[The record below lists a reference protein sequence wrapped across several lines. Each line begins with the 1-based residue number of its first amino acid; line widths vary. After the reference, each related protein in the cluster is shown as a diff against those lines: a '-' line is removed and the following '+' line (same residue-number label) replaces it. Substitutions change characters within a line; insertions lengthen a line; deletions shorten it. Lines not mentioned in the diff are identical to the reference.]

1 MPFFTGSL
9 SNNFQFPGLVTLAPM
24 PRIRAGSIEE
34 HKVMTRRQILE
45 AARMLLAET
54 GNSDL
59 NLGDLAAVA
68 GIGRTTLY
76 EYFRDRD
83 DLIAS
88 LVEDALPGVIAGLV
102 ARMDRDRPPDELLL
116 DLAELVVEF
125 VATDP
130 VLGVI
135 LHREVPR
142 LGANAQDRIRL
153 AHSDLSAAMMGT
165 YQLAVG
171 AGRFRA
177 IASDLAGRLIQDTIM
192 SAARAV
198 ISAPPRLAEV
208 TSELRTFLH
217 GALKP

>member
-1 MPFFTGSL
+1 
-9 SNNFQFPGLVTLAPM
+9 M

-34 HKVMTRRQILE
+34 HKVLTRRQILE
-45 AARMLLAET
+45 AARTLLAET
-54 GNSDL
+54 GNGDL

-102 ARMDRDRPPDELLL
+102 GQMDRRKTPDELLL

-142 LGANAQDRIRL
+142 LGSTAQDRIRL
-153 AHSDLSAAMMGT
+153 AHTDLAAAMMGT
-165 YQLAVG
+165 YQSAVA
-171 AGRFRA
+171 AGRFRP
-177 IASDLAGRLIQDTIM
+177 IAPDLAGRLIQDTIM
-192 SAARAV
+192 SFARSV
-198 ISAPPRLAEV
+198 ILAPSRLPEIR
-208 TSELRTFLH
+208 SELRSFLQ
-217 GALKP
+217 GGLTP

>member
-1 MPFFTGSL
+1 
-9 SNNFQFPGLVTLAPM
+9 M
-24 PRIRAGSIEE
+24 PRIRASSIEE
-34 HKVMTRRQILE
+34 HKVLTRRQILE
-45 AARMLLAET
+45 AARTLLAET

-83 DLIAS
+83 DLVAS

-102 ARMDRDRPPDELLL
+102 GQMDRRKSPDELLL

-142 LGANAQDRIRL
+142 LGSNAQDRIRL
-153 AHSDLSAAMMGT
+153 AHTDLSAAMMGT
-165 YQLAVG
+165 YQSAEA
-171 AGRFRA
+171 AGRFRS
-177 IASDLAGRLIQDTIM
+177 IAPDLAGRLIQDTIM
-192 SAARAV
+192 SFARSV
-198 ISAPPRLAEV
+198 IMAPDRLPEIRA
-208 TSELRTFLH
+208 ELRSFLQ
-217 GALKP
+217 GGLTL

>member
-1 MPFFTGSL
+1 
-9 SNNFQFPGLVTLAPM
+9 M

-34 HKVMTRRQILE
+34 HKVLTRRQILE
-45 AARMLLAET
+45 AARTLLAET
-54 GNSDL
+54 GNGDL

-102 ARMDRDRPPDELLL
+102 GRMDRDRNPDDLLL

-130 VLGVI
+130 VLGLI

-142 LGANAQDRIRL
+142 LGSSAQDRIRL
-153 AHSDLSAAMMGT
+153 AHTDLSAAMMGT
-165 YQLAVG
+165 YQSAVA

-177 IASDLAGRLIQDTIM
+177 VAPDLAGRLIQDTIM
-192 SAARAV
+192 SFARSV
-198 ISAPPRLAEV
+198 IMAPARLPEIRA
-208 TSELRTFLH
+208 ELRSFLQ
-217 GALKP
+217 GGLAP

>member
-1 MPFFTGSL
+1 
-9 SNNFQFPGLVTLAPM
+9 M

-34 HKVMTRRQILE
+34 HKVLTRRQILD
-45 AARMLLAET
+45 AARTLLAET
-54 GNSDL
+54 GNGDL

-102 ARMDRDRPPDELLL
+102 GQMDRRKGPDALLL
-116 DLAELVVEF
+116 DLAELVVQF

-142 LGANAQDRIRL
+142 LGSNAQDRIRL
-153 AHSDLSAAMMGT
+153 AHADLSAAMMGT
-165 YQLAVG
+165 YQSAVA
-171 AGRFRA
+171 AGRFRS
-177 IASDLAGRLIQDTIM
+177 IAPDLAGRLIQDTIM

-198 ISAPPRLAEV
+198 ISAPNRLAEV
-208 TSELRTFLH
+208 TSELRAFLS
-217 GALKP
+217 GGLTP

>member
-1 MPFFTGSL
+1 
-9 SNNFQFPGLVTLAPM
+9 M

-34 HKVMTRRQILE
+34 HKVLTRRQILE
-45 AARMLLAET
+45 AARTLLAET
-54 GNSDL
+54 GTSDL
-59 NLGDLAAVA
+59 NLGDLAAVV

-88 LVEDALPGVIAGLV
+88 LVEDALPAVISDLV
-102 ARMDRDRPPDELLL
+102 ARMDRAKDPDDVLL

-142 LGANAQDRIRL
+142 LGTNAQDRIRL
-153 AHSDLSAAMMGT
+153 AHTDLSAAMMAT
-165 YQLAVG
+165 YQVAVASG
-171 AGRFRA
+171 KFRR
-177 IASDLAGRLIQDTIM
+177 IAPDLAGRLIQDSIM
-192 SAARAV
+192 SAARTV
-198 ISAPPRLAEV
+198 ITAPARLTEV
-208 TSELRTFLH
+208 TVELRAFLR
-217 GALKP
+217 GGLQP

>member
-1 MPFFTGSL
+1 
-9 SNNFQFPGLVTLAPM
+9 M

-34 HKVMTRRQILE
+34 HKVLTRRQILE
-45 AARMLLAET
+45 AARTLLAET
-54 GNSDL
+54 GNGDL

-102 ARMDRDRPPDELLL
+102 SRMDRRKGPDELLL

-142 LGANAQDRIRL
+142 LGSNAQDRIRL
-153 AHSDLSAAMMGT
+153 AHTDLSAAMMGT
-165 YQLAVG
+165 YQSAVV
-171 AGRFRA
+171 AGRFRP
-177 IASDLAGRLIQDTIM
+177 IAPDLAGRLIQDTIM
-192 SAARAV
+192 SLARSV
-198 ISAPPRLAEV
+198 IMAPTRLPEIRA
-208 TSELRTFLH
+208 ELRSFLQ
-217 GALKP
+217 GGLTP

>member
-1 MPFFTGSL
+1 
-9 SNNFQFPGLVTLAPM
+9 M

-34 HKVMTRRQILE
+34 HKVLTRRQILE
-45 AARMLLAET
+45 AARKLLAET
-54 GNSDL
+54 GNGDL

-88 LVEDALPGVIAGLV
+88 LVEDALPGVIAELV
-102 ARMDRDRPPDELLL
+102 GRMDQAKSPDELLL

-130 VLGVI
+130 ILGVI

-142 LGANAQDRIRL
+142 LGSNAQDRIRL
-153 AHSDLSAAMMGT
+153 AHTDLSAAMMGT
-165 YQLAVG
+165 FQNAVA
-171 AGRFRA
+171 AGKFRPVA
-177 IASDLAGRLIQDTIM
+177 PDLAGRLIQDTIM
-192 SAARAV
+192 SFARAV
-198 ISAPPRLAEV
+198 IMAPTRLPQV
-208 TSELRTFLH
+208 TTELRAFLR
-217 GALKP
+217 GGLAP

>member
-1 MPFFTGSL
+1 
-9 SNNFQFPGLVTLAPM
+9 M

-34 HKVMTRRQILE
+34 HKVLTRRQILE
-45 AARMLLAET
+45 TARMLLAET
-54 GNSDL
+54 GTSDL
-59 NLGDLAAVA
+59 NLGDLAAEV

-88 LVEDALPGVIAGLV
+88 LVEDALPAVISDLV
-102 ARMDRDRPPDELLL
+102 TRMNRDQSPDDVLL

-153 AHSDLSAAMMGT
+153 AHTDLSAAMMGT
-165 YQLAVG
+165 YQVAVA
-171 AGRFRA
+171 AGNFRS
-177 IASDLAGRLIQDTIM
+177 IAPDLAGRLIQDTIM
-192 SAARAV
+192 SAARTV
-198 ISAPPRLAEV
+198 ISAPARLPEV
-208 TSELRTFLH
+208 RLELRRFLR
-217 GALKP
+217 GGLTP

>member
-1 MPFFTGSL
+1 
-9 SNNFQFPGLVTLAPM
+9 M

-34 HKVMTRRQILE
+34 HKVLTRRQILE
-45 AARMLLAET
+45 AARTLLAET
-54 GNSDL
+54 GNGDL

-102 ARMDRDRPPDELLL
+102 GRMDRDKNPDDLLL

-130 VLGVI
+130 VLGLI

-142 LGANAQDRIRL
+142 LGSGAQDRIRL
-153 AHSDLSAAMMGT
+153 AHTDLSAAMMGT
-165 YQLAVG
+165 YQSAVA
-171 AGRFRA
+171 AGRFRP
-177 IASDLAGRLIQDTIM
+177 IAPDLAGRLIQDTIM
-192 SAARAV
+192 SFARSV
-198 ISAPPRLAEV
+198 IMAPTRLPEIRA
-208 TSELRTFLH
+208 ELRSFLQ
-217 GALKP
+217 GGLAP

>member
-1 MPFFTGSL
+1 
-9 SNNFQFPGLVTLAPM
+9 M

-34 HKVMTRRQILE
+34 HKVLTRRQILE
-45 AARMLLAET
+45 AARMLLGET
-54 GNSDL
+54 GDGDL

-102 ARMDRDRPPDELLL
+102 ARMDRGKAPDELLL

-142 LGANAQDRIRL
+142 LGTNAQDRIRL
-153 AHSDLSAAMMGT
+153 AHTDLSAAMMGT
-165 YQLAVG
+165 YQSAVA
-171 AGRFRA
+171 AGRFRP
-177 IASDLAGRLIQDTIM
+177 IAPDLAGRLIQDTMM
-192 SAARAV
+192 SFARAV
-198 ISAPPRLAEV
+198 IMAPARLPEIRA
-208 TSELRTFLH
+208 ELRTFLQ
-217 GALKP
+217 GGLTPRP

>member
-1 MPFFTGSL
+1 
-9 SNNFQFPGLVTLAPM
+9 M
-24 PRIRAGSIEE
+24 PRIRASSIEE
-34 HKVMTRRQILE
+34 HKVLTRRQILE
-45 AARMLLAET
+45 AARTLLAET
-54 GNSDL
+54 GNGDL

-88 LVEDALPGVIAGLV
+88 LVEDALPGVITGLV
-102 ARMDRDRPPDELLL
+102 GQMDRQKSPDELLL

-142 LGANAQDRIRL
+142 LGSNAQDRIRL
-153 AHSDLSAAMMGT
+153 AHADLSAAMMGT
-165 YQLAVG
+165 YQSAVA
-171 AGRFRA
+171 AGRFRPVA
-177 IASDLAGRLIQDTIM
+177 PDLAGRLIQDTIM
-192 SAARAV
+192 SFARSV
-198 ISAPPRLAEV
+198 IMAPSRLPEIRA
-208 TSELRTFLH
+208 ELRSFLQ
-217 GALKP
+217 GGLTP

>member
-1 MPFFTGSL
+1 
-9 SNNFQFPGLVTLAPM
+9 M

-34 HKVMTRRQILE
+34 HKVFTRLQILE
-45 AARMLLAET
+45 AARTLLAET
-54 GNSDL
+54 GNGDL

-88 LVEDALPGVIAGLV
+88 MVEDALPGVIAGLV
-102 ARMDRDRPPDELLL
+102 SQMDQRKTPDALLL
-116 DLAELVVEF
+116 DLAELVVRF

-135 LHREVPR
+135 LHREVPK
-142 LGANAQDRIRL
+142 LGSNAQDRIRL
-153 AHSDLSAAMMGT
+153 AHTDLSAAMMGT
-165 YQLAVG
+165 YQSAVA

-177 IASDLAGRLIQDTIM
+177 IAPDLAGRLIQDTIM

-198 ISAPPRLAEV
+198 ISAPNRLAEV
-208 TSELRTFLH
+208 TSELRAFLS
-217 GALKP
+217 GGLTP

>member
-1 MPFFTGSL
+1 
-9 SNNFQFPGLVTLAPM
+9 M

-34 HKVMTRRQILE
+34 HKVLTRRQILE
-45 AARMLLAET
+45 AARTLLAET
-54 GNSDL
+54 GNGDL

-102 ARMDRDRPPDELLL
+102 GRMDRRKSPDLLLL

-142 LGANAQDRIRL
+142 LGSNAQDRIRL
-153 AHSDLSAAMMGT
+153 AHTDLSAAMMGT
-165 YQLAVG
+165 YQSAVA
-171 AGRFRA
+171 AGSFRP
-177 IASDLAGRLIQDTIM
+177 IAPDLAGRLIQDTIM
-192 SAARAV
+192 SFARSV
-198 ISAPPRLAEV
+198 IMAPTRLPEIRA
-208 TSELRTFLH
+208 ELRSFLQ
-217 GALKP
+217 GGLTP

>member
-1 MPFFTGSL
+1 
-9 SNNFQFPGLVTLAPM
+9 M

-45 AARMLLAET
+45 AARTLLAET

-102 ARMDRDRPPDELLL
+102 ARMDRDRAPDELLL

-125 VATDP
+125 VATDL

-153 AHSDLSAAMMGT
+153 AHTDLSAAMMGT
-165 YQLAVG
+165 YQIAVA
-171 AGRFRA
+171 AGRFRT
-177 IASDLAGRLIQDTIM
+177 IAPDLAGRLIQDTIM

-198 ISAPPRLAEV
+198 ISAPSRLAEV
-208 TSELRTFLH
+208 ASELRAFLH
-217 GALKP
+217 GALRP

>member
-1 MPFFTGSL
+1 
-9 SNNFQFPGLVTLAPM
+9 M

-34 HKVMTRRQILE
+34 HKVLTRRQILE
-45 AARMLLAET
+45 AARTLLAET
-54 GNSDL
+54 GNGDL

-88 LVEDALPGVIAGLV
+88 LVEDALPGVIAEFVG
-102 ARMDRDRPPDELLL
+102 RMDRRKSPDVLLL

-135 LHREVPR
+135 LHREVAR
-142 LGANAQDRIRL
+142 LGSSAQDRIRL
-153 AHSDLSAAMMGT
+153 AHTDLSAAMMGT
-165 YQLAVG
+165 YQSAVA
-171 AGRFRA
+171 AGRFRP
-177 IASDLAGRLIQDTIM
+177 IAPDLAGRLIQDTIM
-192 SAARAV
+192 SFARSV
-198 ISAPPRLAEV
+198 IMAPTRLPEIRA
-208 TSELRTFLH
+208 ELRSFLQ
-217 GALKP
+217 GGLTP

>member
-1 MPFFTGSL
+1 
-9 SNNFQFPGLVTLAPM
+9 M

-34 HKVMTRRQILE
+34 HKVLTRRQILE
-45 AARMLLAET
+45 AARTLLAET
-54 GNSDL
+54 GNGDL

-88 LVEDALPGVIAGLV
+88 LVEDALPEVIAGLV
-102 ARMDRDRPPDELLL
+102 GRMDRRKRPDALLL
-116 DLAELVVEF
+116 DLAELVVQF

-135 LHREVPR
+135 LHREVSR
-142 LGANAQDRIRL
+142 LSGNAQDRIRL
-153 AHSDLSAAMMGT
+153 AHTDLSAAMIGT
-165 YQLAVG
+165 YQSAVA
-171 AGRFRA
+171 AGRFRS
-177 IASDLAGRLIQDTIM
+177 IAPDLAGRLIQDTIM

-198 ISAPPRLAEV
+198 ISAPNRLAEV
-208 TSELRTFLH
+208 TAELRAFLS
-217 GALKP
+217 GGLTP

>member
-1 MPFFTGSL
+1 
-9 SNNFQFPGLVTLAPM
+9 M

-34 HKVMTRRQILE
+34 HKVLTRLQILE
-45 AARMLLAET
+45 AARTLLAET
-54 GNSDL
+54 GNGDL

-88 LVEDALPGVIAGLV
+88 LVEDALPGVIAELV
-102 ARMDRDRPPDELLL
+102 GQMDGRKSPDALLL
-116 DLAELVVEF
+116 DLAELVVQF

-142 LGANAQDRIRL
+142 LGSNAQDRIRL
-153 AHSDLSAAMMGT
+153 AHTDLSAAMMGT
-165 YQLAVG
+165 YQSAVA
-171 AGRFRA
+171 AGRFRS
-177 IASDLAGRLIQDTIM
+177 IAPDLAGRLIQDTIM

-198 ISAPPRLAEV
+198 ISAPNRLAEV
-208 TSELRTFLH
+208 TSELRAFLS
-217 GALKP
+217 GGLTP

>member
-1 MPFFTGSL
+1 
-9 SNNFQFPGLVTLAPM
+9 M

-34 HKVMTRRQILE
+34 HKVLTRRQILE
-45 AARMLLAET
+45 AARTLLAET
-54 GNSDL
+54 GNGDL

-88 LVEDALPGVIAGLV
+88 LVEDALPGVIGGLV
-102 ARMDRDRPPDELLL
+102 GQMDRRKSPDALLL
-116 DLAELVVEF
+116 DLAELVVQF

-142 LGANAQDRIRL
+142 LGSNAQDRIRL
-153 AHSDLSAAMMGT
+153 AHTDLSAAMMGT
-165 YQLAVG
+165 YQSAVA
-171 AGRFRA
+171 AGRFRS
-177 IASDLAGRLIQDTIM
+177 IAPDLAGRLIQDTIM
-192 SAARAV
+192 SFARSV
-198 ISAPPRLAEV
+198 IMAPARLPEIKA
-208 TSELRTFLH
+208 ELRQFLQ
-217 GALKP
+217 GGLTT

>member
-1 MPFFTGSL
+1 
-9 SNNFQFPGLVTLAPM
+9 M

-34 HKVMTRRQILE
+34 HKVLTRLQILE
-45 AARMLLAET
+45 AARTLLAET
-54 GNSDL
+54 GNGDL

-102 ARMDRDRPPDELLL
+102 SQMDRRKTPDALLL
-116 DLAELVVEF
+116 DLAELVVQF

-135 LHREVPR
+135 LHREVPK
-142 LGANAQDRIRL
+142 LGSNAQDRIRL
-153 AHSDLSAAMMGT
+153 AHTDLSAAMMGT
-165 YQLAVG
+165 YQSAVA

-177 IASDLAGRLIQDTIM
+177 IAPDLAGRLIQDTIM

-198 ISAPPRLAEV
+198 ISAPNRLAEV
-208 TSELRTFLH
+208 TSELRAFLS
-217 GALKP
+217 GGLTP

>member
-1 MPFFTGSL
+1 
-9 SNNFQFPGLVTLAPM
+9 M

-34 HKVMTRRQILE
+34 HKVFTRLQILE
-45 AARMLLAET
+45 AARTLLAET
-54 GNSDL
+54 GNGDL

-88 LVEDALPGVIAGLV
+88 LVEDALPGVIAELV
-102 ARMDRDRPPDELLL
+102 SQMDQRKTPDALLL
-116 DLAELVVEF
+116 DLAELVVRF

-135 LHREVPR
+135 LHREVPK
-142 LGANAQDRIRL
+142 LGSNAQDRIRL
-153 AHSDLSAAMMGT
+153 AHTDLSAAMMGT
-165 YQLAVG
+165 YQSAVA

-177 IASDLAGRLIQDTIM
+177 IAPDLAGRLIQDTIM

-198 ISAPPRLAEV
+198 ISAPNRLAEV
-208 TSELRTFLH
+208 TCELRAFLS
-217 GALKP
+217 GGLAP

>member
-1 MPFFTGSL
+1 
-9 SNNFQFPGLVTLAPM
+9 M

-34 HKVMTRRQILE
+34 HKVLTRRQILE
-45 AARMLLAET
+45 AARTLLAET
-54 GNSDL
+54 GNGDL

-102 ARMDRDRPPDELLL
+102 GQMDRQKSPDALLL
-116 DLAELVVEF
+116 DLAELVVQF

-142 LGANAQDRIRL
+142 LGGNAQDRIRL
-153 AHSDLSAAMMGT
+153 AHTDLSAAMMGT
-165 YQLAVG
+165 YQSAVA
-171 AGRFRA
+171 AGKFRP
-177 IASDLAGRLIQDTIM
+177 IAPDLAGRLIQDTIM
-192 SAARAV
+192 SFARSV
-198 ISAPPRLAEV
+198 IMAPARLPEIRA
-208 TSELRTFLH
+208 ELRSFLQ
-217 GALKP
+217 GGLTP

>member
-1 MPFFTGSL
+1 
-9 SNNFQFPGLVTLAPM
+9 M
-24 PRIRAGSIEE
+24 PRIRASSIEE
-34 HKVMTRRQILE
+34 HKVFTRRQILE
-45 AARMLLAET
+45 AARTLLAET
-54 GNSDL
+54 GNGDL
-59 NLGDLAAVA
+59 NFGDLAAVA

-88 LVEDALPGVIAGLV
+88 LVEDALPGVITGLV
-102 ARMDRDRPPDELLL
+102 GRMDRRKSPDELLL

-142 LGANAQDRIRL
+142 LSGNAQDRIRL
-153 AHSDLSAAMMGT
+153 AHTDLSAAMMGT
-165 YQLAVG
+165 YQSAVA
-171 AGRFRA
+171 AGRFRP
-177 IASDLAGRLIQDTIM
+177 IAPDLAGRLIQDTIM

-198 ISAPPRLAEV
+198 ISAPNRLAEV
-208 TSELRTFLH
+208 TSELRAFLS
-217 GALKP
+217 GGLTP